1 MRRDVV
7 GGSDECVARNPKLHK
22 QNTKQRQNK
31 RANTPC
37 CPSVWQGS
45 ITKSAKRLGHCR
57 CGYIGVRSRSSNV
70 SLGAS
75 SFLPLPL
82 LHALPSFSMIRN
94 FVLFFAFCFVLS
106 NFVLVSGFLFLFLS
120 LCFPLLPWHFI
131 YAFWFAVSK
140 RWLVAICLW
149 QTLLANKS
157 NASSDSSHR
166 SSLPMGKNKGGG
178 GGAGGGSG
186 GGGAGGGGGG
196 NVSNICVMQLT
207 I

>member
-1 MRRDVV
+1 MLSV
-7 GGSDECVARNPKLHK
+7 G
-22 QNTKQRQNK
+22 
-31 RANTPC
+31 
-37 CPSVWQGS
+37 WQGS

-57 CGYIGVRSRSSNV
+57 CGCIGVRSRSSNV

-75 SFLPLPL
+75 SFLPLPPCML
-82 LHALPSFSMIRN
+82 CPHSQWSAILFCFSPFALFSRILFWSRGSSFS
-94 FVLFFAFCFVLS
+94 LS
-106 NFVLVSGFLFLFLS
+106 LS

-157 NASSDSSHR
+157 NASGDSSHR